1 MNKRLPTLIAV
12 AAALT
17 IAVPAQAHAEYRV
30 RAIQAMRVRD
40 ARASAAWPATDHR
53 WSALTDTA
61 QSPLGSLSNRFGSGS
76 ALVGSAL
83 VGNGPD
89 FTAVDPATHTLYV
102 ANGFNEDG
110 DPDGGNTVSVIDE
123 RHCRADDVSRCKG
136 PWPTLTVGSDPNAD
150 PSAVAI
156 DQQTDTLYVADSND
170 NTVAVFNGATCNAET
185 SAGCGQTPAMVPVGG
200 PPVAIFD
207 DPANH
212 TVYIPNAIEDDL
224 SMLDTATCNA
234 TDLAACP
241 TTPPPTVTV
250 AGTPTVGAVD
260 PSTQTVYV
268 TVCGDPDFGCASWHQ
283 RRFGV
288 RCEHLQRDRA
298 IGMRPARHCCPP
310 PSPPSARRSI
320 PPIRP
325 CTRPAGT
332 TRSQRLICV
341 AAAPPTSR
349 AARPTRPAS

>member
-1 MNKRLPTLIAV
+1 MNKRLSAPIAVAV

-30 RAIQAMRVRD
+30 RAIQATRVRD
-40 ARASAAWPATDHR
+40 ARAGAVWPATDHR

-61 QSPLGSLSNRFGSGS
+61 QSPLGSLSDPFGSGS
-76 ALVGSAL
+76 ALVGSAP

-102 ANGFNEDG
+102 TNGFNENG
-110 DPDGGNTVSVIDE
+110 NPDGGNTVSVIDE
-123 RHCRADDVSRCKG
+123 RHCQADDVSRCKG

-212 TVYIPNAIEDDL
+212 TVYIPNAVENDL

-250 AGTPTVGAVD
+250 AGNPTVGAVD
-260 PSTQTVYV
+260 ASTHTVYV
-268 TVCGDPDFGCASWHQ
+268 TVCGDPNFGCAAGTNGVSVFDASTCNATVQSGCDQLGTTAHRHLPLRRPGRPRQPDPVHGQ
-283 RRFGV
+283 RRQHDLSV
-288 RCEHLQRDRA
+288 
-298 IGMRPARHCCPP
+298 
-310 PSPPSARRSI
+310 
-320 PPIRP
+320 
-325 CTRPAGT
+325 
-332 TRSQRLICV
+332 
-341 AAAPPTSR
+341 
-349 AARPTRPAS
+349 

>member
-1 MNKRLPTLIAV
+1 MNKRLSAPIAIAV

-30 RAIQAMRVRD
+30 RAIQATRVRD
-40 ARASAAWPATDHR
+40 ARASAVWPATDRR
-53 WSALTDTA
+53 WRALTDTA
-61 QSPLGSLSNRFGSGS
+61 QSPLGSLSDQFGSGS
-76 ALVGSAL
+76 ALVGSAP

-89 FTAVDPATHTLYV
+89 FTADDPATRTLYV
-102 ANGFNEDG
+102 TNGFNENG
-110 DPDGGNTVSVIDE
+110 NPDGGNTVSVIDE

-185 SAGCGQTPAMVPVGG
+185 SAGCGQTPAMVPVGR

-212 TVYIPNAIEDDL
+212 TVYIPNAIGRRPLDARQRDMQRDRSCRL
-224 SMLDTATCNA
+224 SDHAPADRHGRWQPERRRRGPFDSHGVRDRVRGPGLG
-234 TDLAACP
+234 
-241 TTPPPTVTV
+241 VR
-250 AGTPTVGAVD
+250 G
-260 PSTQTVYV
+260 
-268 TVCGDPDFGCASWHQ
+268 WHH

-288 RCEHLQRDRA
+288 RREHLQRDRA
-298 IGMRPARHCCPP
+298 IGMRPARHATHRHLPH
-310 PSPPSARRSI
+310 RR
-320 PPIRP
+320 PGRP
-325 CTRPAGT
+325 RQPDPVHD
-332 TRSQRLICV
+332 QRREHDLSV
-341 AAAPPTSR
+341 
-349 AARPTRPAS
+349 

>member
-61 QSPLGSLSNRFGSGS
+61 QSPLGSLSDRFGSGS
-76 ALVGSAL
+76 ALVGSAP

-102 ANGFNEDG
+102 TNGFNEDG
-110 DPDGGNTVSVIDE
+110 NPDGGNTVSVIDE
-123 RHCRADDVSRCKG
+123 RHCQADDVSRCKG

-185 SAGCGQTPAMVPVGG
+185 SAGCGQTPAMVPVGVAAGRDLRRPGQPHRVHPQRRRGRPLDARHRDVQRDRSRSLSDHAPADRHGRWHPGRRRRG
-200 PPVAIFD
+200 PFD
-207 DPANH
+207 SHGVRDRVRGPGLR
-212 TVYIPNAIEDDL
+212 V
-224 SMLDTATCNA
+224 
-234 TDLAACP
+234 
-241 TTPPPTVTV
+241 
-250 AGTPTVGAVD
+250 
-260 PSTQTVYV
+260 PSR
-268 TVCGDPDFGCASWHQ
+268 HQ

-288 RCEHLQRDRA
+288 RREHLQRDRA
-298 IGMRPARHCCPP
+298 IGMRPARH
-310 PSPPSARRSI
+310 
-320 PPIRP
+320 
-325 CTRPAGT
+325 
-332 TRSQRLICV
+332 
-341 AAAPPTSR
+341 
-349 AARPTRPAS
+349 